1 MKKWRKWVAITMLLL
16 VGVFTI
22 GAEGK
27 GCGSESDKLAVTQ
40 LALAS
45 VQVGAQWMN
54 TTVQTKCTPEPHDGW
69 TADDCLTWDENWPIV
84 TDVVENI
91 LPWAIDKLWETTTP
105 EEREDAF
112 KVLDRNFR
120 KSRKTVEK

>member
-1 MKKWRKWVAITMLLL
+1 MKKWIFRLAEL
-16 VGVFTI
+16 VIVVMVIGAFTI

-27 GCGSESDKLAVTQ
+27 GCGSEGDKLAVTQ

-54 TTVQTKCTPEPHDGW
+54 TTVQVKCKPEPHDGW
-69 TADDCLTWDENWPIV
+69 TQEDCDTWNENWPIV
-84 TDVVENI
+84 IDVVENI

-105 EEREDAF
+105 EEREEVFKAF
-112 KVLDRNFR
+112 EKDLDRR
-120 KSRKTVEK
+120 LSGK